1 MRTFVFG
8 DVHGCHQMLITL
20 LDAICPTHNDTLIFL
35 GDLIDRGID
44 SKGVID
50 TIWAYEQNVM
60 SFVLWA
66 IMNKC
71 Y

>member
-50 TIWAYEQNVM
+50 TIWAYEQ
-60 SFVLWA
+60 
-66 IMNKC
+66 
-71 Y
+71 